1 MDLKRPFRLRNKI
14 QKYDWG
20 SKTAIPS
27 LLGLPPSN
35 TPMAELWMGAHP
47 KAPSEVEID
56 GRWVRLDELISRYP
70 KDILG
75 EDVAN
80 KFSNELPF
88 LFKIIA
94 AERPLSIQAHPNKK
108 QAIEGFEREER
119 LGIPINAPNRN
130 YKDKNHKPEILC
142 AITEFEALKGFR
154 RIEEIIHL
162 MEKAVSKS
170 LKEEIR
176 LLKEKRNK
184 EGLRLFYG
192 SIMKMDKRKKE
203 DALSELLE
211 NAKKNED
218 DPIFSLVIKLN
229 NFFPHDI
236 GIISPLILNR
246 CILRPEEAI
255 FIPAGEL
262 HAYIRGVGVEL
273 MANSDNVLRGGLTHK
288 HVDVDEL
295 LRILK
300 FDYYGNIEIIK
311 PAYKDSE
318 AVYPTPAEE
327 FLLSNIRLRK
337 SKEFISPKKRSIEIL
352 IVLEGDAII
361 KNEKEIMK
369 IKKGDSILIPSAMPS
384 YILEGDAIIY
394 KASVPI

>member
-1 MDLKRPFRLRNKI
+1 MDFKRPFRLKNKI
-14 QKYDWG
+14 QEYDWG
-20 SKTAIPS
+20 SKVAIPS
-27 LLGLPPSN
+27 LLGLPSSN

-47 KAPSEVEID
+47 KAPSEVEIN
-56 GRWVRLDELISRYP
+56 GKWIRLDELISKYP
-70 KDILG
+70 RDILG

-94 AERPLSIQAHPNKK
+94 AERPLSIQAHPNKE

-119 LGIPINAPNRN
+119 LGIPIDAPNRN
-130 YKDKNHKPEILC
+130 YKDRNHKPEILC

-154 RIEEIIHL
+154 RIEEIIHF
-162 MEKAVSKS
+162 MEKAVPNS

-176 LLKEKRNK
+176 VLKEDRNK
-184 EGLRLFYG
+184 EGLRLFYS
-192 SIMKMDKRKKE
+192 SIMKMEKRQKE
-203 DALSELLE
+203 DTLSELLE
-211 NAKKNED
+211 NARKNRD
-218 DPIFSLVIKLN
+218 DPVFSLVMRLN
-229 NFFPHDI
+229 DFFPYDI

-262 HAYIRGVGVEL
+262 HAYIKGVGVEL

-295 LRILK
+295 LRILR
-300 FDYYGNIEIIK
+300 FDYYGNAEIIR
-311 PAYKDSE
+311 PVYRDNE

-327 FLLSNIRLRK
+327 FLLSNIRLK
-337 SKEFISPKKRSIEIL
+337 KNKEFVSSEKRSIEIL

-361 KNEKEIMK
+361 KDEKEIME
-369 IKKGDSILIPSAMPS
+369 IKKGDSILIPSAMLS
-384 YILEGDAIIY
+384 YTIKGDAFIY